1 VAGAGYGGG
10 VAGSPMKRGEL
21 VMNNKC
27 KDCERT
33 KEENRRLESIISSLM
48 AAIAGVAVQDVGK
61 KVYDKL
67 LESTFQIS
75 VASKGA
81 ADVLKLPPRP

>member
-1 VAGAGYGGG
+1 
-10 VAGSPMKRGEL
+10 
-21 VMNNKC
+21 MNRCRNC
-27 KDCERT
+27 VRT
-33 KEENRRLESIISSLM
+33 EEENRRLESIISRLM
-48 AAIAGVAVQDVGK
+48 AAIAGVDVQDVGK
-61 KVYDKL
+61 QVYDKL